1 MNDTDPTQANVMLS
15 YPLPEAEALLQEK
28 LDAAQASFSNCEE
41 DLDFLREQ
49 ITVRCTS
56 SCPIDLAAD
65 SFFQTME
72 VATARVYNWDVGQRR
87 KENADGKGGS
97 EEKKGQPNG

>member
-1 MNDTDPTQANVMLS
+1 MLS

-49 ITVRCTS
+49 IT
-56 SCPIDLAAD
+56 
-65 SFFQTME
+65 TME

-87 KENADGKGGS
+87 KENTDGKGGS
-97 EEKKGQPNG
+97 AEKKGQPNG